1 MNNKVYLNLELEYYL
16 HYLSFMKI
24 KIINLFDKDLIEID
38 TSNRVFQY
46 LLSGRNQKINLMIY
60 PTHYFINLSGIS

>member
-60 PTHYFINLSGIS
+60 LTHLLGV